1 MNLYYSPKYE
11 IDLHGHVFPTS
22 KYRLVKELLIKEGIS
37 KESFQEP
44 AEAKDEDI
52 LLVHTKEYI
61 EKLKTGNFSI
71 DEIYK
76 MEIPYKKEMKIPVWI
91 CANGTVLA
99 SLEALNN
106 KVGIHIGGG
115 FHHAYP
121 DHGEGFCILNDP
133 SIAIKKLLKDR
144 KIKKAMVVDLDV
156 HQGNGT
162 AFIFRNDKN
171 VFTYSIHQED
181 NYPMPKEKSDLD
193 IPLFSGTK
201 GNEYLKIL
209 KETLAKAIE
218 TFKPDFIHY
227 LAGSDPYEKDKLG
240 GFLLSIEDLKNR
252 DEIVFEF
259 IIKMNIPISISFGGG
274 YAEKIEDTVTIHSNT
289 IKLALSLY

>member
-11 IDLHGHVFPTS
+11 IDLRGHVFPTS
-22 KYRLVKELLIKEGIS
+22 KYRLIKELLTKQGIP

-44 AEAKDEDI
+44 NEAKDEDI
-52 LLVHTKEYI
+52 LLVHTKEYV
-61 EKLKTGNFSI
+61 EKLKTGTFSI

-76 MEIPYKKEMKIPVWI
+76 MEIPYQKEMKEPVWI
-91 CANGTVLA
+91 CSQGTISA
-99 SLEALNN
+99 SFDAL
-106 KVGIHIGGG
+106 KDKIGIHIGGG

-121 DHGEGFCILNDP
+121 DHGEGFCILNDH
-133 SIAIKKLLKDR
+133 SIAIKKMLNDK

-162 AFIFRNDKN
+162 AFIFRDENN

-181 NYPMPKEKSDLD
+181 NYPMAKEKSDLD

-240 GFLLSIEDLKNR
+240 EFLLSIKDLKDR
-252 DEIVFEF
+252 DEIVLELVK
-259 IIKMNIPISISFGGG
+259 KMNIPVSISFGGG
-274 YAEKIEDTVTIHSNT
+274 YAEKIEDTVAIHANT
-289 IKLALSLY
+289 VKMAMELF